1 MRLKEGKNREIRNI
15 CIYYKWNINQLIRLS
30 YDRFTLHSTS
40 HLTTGNVTGI
50 DNLQPLKS
58 GGLPVTDVNNSDNK
72 KRVIYTINSGEI
84 IEIDQNIV
92 NEILIQVNKYIM
104 SNKHQDNSISNSNNN
119 TPHIHTTSTNNTTS
133 IQQLPHEVKP
143 GSLLTKPDNAPNTYG
158 RRDSNNS
165 ATIDNDNNY
174 KNKNKAGSTSAVKR
188 WTR

>member
-15 CIYYKWNINQLIRLS
+15 CIYYNWNINQLIRQS
-30 YDRFTLHSTS
+30 YDRFTLHYTS
-40 HLTTGNVTGI
+40 HLTGTGI
-50 DNLQPLKS
+50 ENLPRLKS
-58 GGLPVTDVNNSDNK
+58 GRLPVNDEKNDDK
-72 KRVIYTINSGEI
+72 KRVVYTINSGEI